1 MGVHKMRDHKRK
13 FILLFIPLFLLHCSS
28 HSIGFPGKSWEFA
41 DPDDLKM
48 DVVKL
53 DSLANLIGGRG
64 CVIKDGYMVKTWGEQ
79 SEKSDWLSSVKPI
92 FSTLL
97 FFAIEEGKLSGVF
110 HKISDLD
117 WKLKPKDQDMTF
129 YHLANMT
136 SGYARPERPGEAWAY
151 NDYAIQLYQKSL
163 FEKVFQERPINV
175 LKHPDR
181 LGPLQFQ
188 DDISFGNDKPRIYAS
203 VRDFARIA
211 LFWCNRGKWKG
222 KQLLPQKYFKHYM
235 KPHTPKDL
243 SHTRSAKT
251 DDYLNIGSFGGGS
264 DHFTKYG
271 AGIYG
276 FNWWFNGTGRLHPN
290 QLTWP
295 GAPKDTFM
303 SIGAGGNNC
312 VIIPS
317 LNLILVSAKGKW
329 EDLEPGNSENLFNRY
344 IELLVSAVQ
353 GQS

>member
-1 MGVHKMRDHKRK
+1 MKDNKRK
-13 FILLFIPLFLLHCSS
+13 FILWFIPFFLFHCSS
-28 HSIGFPGKSWEFA
+28 RSIVFPEKRWEFTNPA
-41 DPDDLKM
+41 DLKM

-64 CVIKDGYMVKTWGEQ
+64 CVVKDGYMVKTWGDQ

-97 FFAIEEGKLSGVF
+97 FFAIEEGKLSGVY
-110 HKISDLD
+110 HKIRDLG

-151 NDYAIQLYQKSL
+151 NDYAIQLYHKSL
-163 FEKVFQERPINV
+163 FEKVFQEKPINV

-188 DDISFGNDKPRIYAS
+188 DDISFGDDKPRIYAS
-203 VRDFARIA
+203 VRDFARFA
-211 LFWCNRGKWKG
+211 WFWCNRGEWKG
-222 KQLLPQKYFKHYM
+222 KQLLPRKYFEHYM

-243 SHTRSAKT
+243 PHTRSAKT

-276 FNWWFNGTGRLHPN
+276 FNWWFNDTGRLHPN

-295 GAPKDTFM
+295 DAPKDTFM
-303 SIGAGGNNC
+303 SIGAGGNNS

-329 EDLEPGNSENLFNRY
+329 GDLKPGNSENLFNRY
-344 IELLVSAVQ
+344 IELLVSAVK